1 MRLLMFFLLMFG
13 CQAWAQTG
21 DITGKVTFADNEPAI
36 GAAVIIKGAQK
47 YGTADID
54 GNFEIQGIKYG
65 QYTIEISSLE
75 GPTKTISILVDR
87 PNVKIS
93 IIVERNDPKLLDEV
107 VVKKTS
113 EKREILDKG
122 FAVNVIE
129 TGEAAKRNL
138 QTNDLLDR
146 SMGVR
151 VRQNG
156 GLGSSANYNLNGMS
170 GNSVRIFIDGIPIQT
185 YGSSFSL
192 NSIPPAL
199 IERIEVYKGVIP
211 IGLADDAL
219 GGAINVILKKGARN
233 TLNASVS
240 YGSFNTTQAQVNG
253 VLRKESGFT
262 VKASGFYN
270 YSDNDYEIWGEHV
283 YNILPNG
290 RLDYVKAKRFNN
302 AYKSYGARVE
312 AGYTDVKWAD
322 NFLIGYNGSYDYNE
336 IQHGVYMTTPYKGRF
351 TEANA
356 HAVSLNY
363 SKKDLLIKGLEF
375 NTNAVYSNRSEV
387 VNDTVKYNYNW
398 DGTLALGLRGD
409 PILRPDGAQQGAPT
423 IVTVDRQVFSA
434 RSNVNYSINDNHK
447 LLFSHV
453 FYMVDRQD
461 NEELKSELEQRYR
474 ETRDLKKSVY
484 SFAYE
489 VDAFKSRLKTSL
501 FAKHYVQNAIENDP
515 TLINNNTD
523 VVINV
528 SDNTTSETGYGLAA
542 SYYITPEVMT
552 LLSAERAVRMPT
564 DNEIFGN
571 QGENIIGNTTLRPE
585 ISDNLNLGFRVGAL
599 KLKKHRVTLSASGFV
614 RDTKEKIVRQIL
626 DRVNPAVQALP
637 YRNLGKTQAIG
648 FETAFEYVF
657 DNRLFVNMNMSK
669 FNLLYKDQYDNS
681 GGTLELYNVQLPNEP
696 FFTINGTAQYSLKDI
711 IQKDSDLNLYY
722 GFGYVDPFHIN
733 WPQNR
738 YSVNPAT
745 PAQFVNDAGLS
756 YAFPKNQ
763 FVVSFDAKNIFNK
776 MAFDNYAVQKP
787 GRAFYL
793 KLNYTINKF

>member
-1 MRLLMFFLLMFG
+1 MRSLLFFLLLFG
-13 CQAWAQTG
+13 FQSWAQTG
-21 DITGKVTFADNEPAI
+21 SISGKITFADKEPAI
-36 GAAVIIKGAQK
+36 GAAVTVKGTQK
-47 YGTADID
+47 YSTTDAEGR
-54 GNFEIQGIKYG
+54 FEIKDVKYG
-65 QYTIEISSLE
+65 ELTLE
-75 GPTKTISILVDR
+75 VTSAEVQTKTLTVVLNRPSLKVDTAIEKS
-87 PNVKIS
+87 NS
-93 IIVERNDPKLLDEV
+93 KLLEEV
-107 VVKKTS
+107 VVQKTS

-129 TGEAAKRNL
+129 TGAAAKRNL

-219 GGAINVILKKGARN
+219 GGAINVVLKKGARN

-240 YGSFNTTQAQVNG
+240 YGSFNTTQSQING
-253 VLRKESGFT
+253 VFRKESGFT
-262 VKASGFYN
+262 VKASGFFN

-290 RLDYVKAKRFNN
+290 RTQLIRAKRFNN

-336 IQHGVYMTTPYKGRF
+336 IQHGAFMSIPYKGRF
-351 TEANA
+351 TEADA
-356 HAVSLNY
+356 HAVSLIY
-363 SKKDLLIKGLEF
+363 SKKDLFIKGLEF

-387 VNDTVKYNYNW
+387 VNDTVRYSYNW
-398 DGTLALGLRGD
+398 DGNIARGLRGD
-409 PILRPDGAQQGAPT
+409 PILRPNGAQQGAPT
-423 IVTVDRQVFSA
+423 IVHVDRQIFSA
-434 RSNVNYSINDNHK
+434 RSNLSYSLNDNHK
-447 LLFSHV
+447 FLFAHV
-453 FYMVDRQD
+453 FYTVSRDD
-461 NEELKSELEQRYR
+461 NDELKSELEQRYQ

-484 SFAYE
+484 SVAYE
-489 VDAFKSRLKTSL
+489 LNALKSRLKTSL
-501 FAKHYVQNAIENDP
+501 FAKHYVQNAVQKDP
-515 TLINNNTD
+515 TLINNNTE
-523 VVINV
+523 VVVNV
-528 SDNTTSETGYGLAA
+528 SDNTTSTTGYGLAA
-542 SYYITPEVMT
+542 SYYITPKVMA

-571 QGENIIGNTTLRPE
+571 QAENIVGNTTLGPE
-585 ISDNLNLGFRVGAL
+585 VSNNLNLGFRVGSFNFR
-599 KLKKHRVTLSASGFV
+599 KHKVSLSASGFI
-614 RDTKEKIVRQIL
+614 RDTKDKIVRRIS
-626 DRVNPAVQALP
+626 DRVNDAIQALP
-637 YRNLGKTQAIG
+637 YVNLGKTQAIG
-648 FETAFEYVF
+648 YEAAFEYVF
-657 DNRLFVNMNMSK
+657 NNRLIVNMNMSR
-669 FNLLYKDQYDNS
+669 FNLLFKDQFDAS
-681 GGTLELYNVQLPNEP
+681 GGTLPVYNVQLPNEP
-696 FFTINGTAQYSLKDI
+696 FFTINGSAQYNFKDI
-711 IQKDSDLNLYY
+711 LQKDSDLNLYY
-722 GFGYVDPFHIN
+722 GFGYVDPFYII
-733 WPQNR
+733 WPLNR
-738 YSVNPAT
+738 FSAQSAT

-756 YAFPKNQ
+756 YTFPKKQ
-763 FVVSFDAKNIFNK
+763 FVLSFDVRNMFDK